1 MYARDVAER
10 CGMACAGL
18 IAVAL
23 LASGCLGFDAGAAA
37 DDQPNATA
45 AAARRLEA
53 QIGRADPPLL
63 PPNGAVSQ
71 VRCGVRFMHGGP
83 GGPYLECHADVTVD
97 GLTTKDVEMQFNLS
111 RDYELRS
118 PVCGAGTQRPN
129 PFCRGDA

>member
-1 MYARDVAER
+1 MPVQPRRVFVFFQAEDGIR
-10 CGMACAGL
+10 
-18 IAVAL
+18 AVAVTGVQTCALPISL

-63 PPNGAVSQ
+63 PPNGAVSK

-118 PVCGAGTQRPN
+118 
-129 PFCRGDA
+129 